1 MTKGLIEANKGILK
15 KIFSEEFWFIVP
27 QYQRPYV
34 WQEENI
40 QELIDDLYYAFENK
54 QNSEYFLGAL
64 VLKRTTEKEF
74 REYEILDGQQRLTTL
89 CMMMAVIRD
98 LIKKPQ
104 YKYTLSQ
111 MIYQEENE
119 LLKVP
124 SRNRIKYNTRDKV
137 KDFVKDYIIAN
148 GSTRKRD
155 LVNYHEDTNIS
166 VSNMAKAISTMHTIF
181 ENKENLESFAVF
193 LLNNVLFIYV
203 STDNTEDAFRLFTIL
218 NDRGIP
224 LSNAD
229 ILKSINIGEIS
240 EEDLDEY
247 SKHWEYLEEK
257 YHKGFDRFLSFVRT
271 ILLKNKP
278 SSNLLDEYEKNI
290 YQKNILKK
298 GKNTIDFLIELDGIY
313 DKIIDL
319 NDENL
324 SNEYKN
330 LVTIMKL
337 GLHSDEWIPTVLS
350 YFLKFEYYN
359 LDEFIKKL
367 EYKFIGDLMSN
378 VSPSKRRENLNNII
392 KTIEIVSKENI
403 DILFENRELFD
414 IDKNIFRKN
423 INGDIYGKKY
433 TKYLLL
439 KMEYLMND
447 NSVYL
452 SNYKEISIEHVL
464 PQNPLKKSH
473 WRRDFTEEQRKL
485 WTNKLSNLVLISN
498 KKNVKLA
505 NLDFKKKKEEYL
517 KNRMDV
523 FNSSKI
529 FLDKSS
535 KWDETNL
542 RNRQNIMVNM
552 LINNKYSEYKTLAS
566 V

>member
-40 QELIDDLYYAFENK
+40 QELIDDIYYAFENK

-181 ENKENLESFAVF
+181 ENKENLEAFAVF

-229 ILKSINIGEIS
+229 ILKSINIGEIG

-392 KTIEIVSKENI
+392 KTIEIVSKENM

-552 LINNKYSEYKTLAS
+552 LINNKYSE
-566 V
+566 

>member
-181 ENKENLESFAVF
+181 DNKENLEAFAVF

-229 ILKSINIGEIS
+229 ILKSINIGEIG

-392 KTIEIVSKENI
+392 KTIEIVSKENM

-473 WRRDFTEEQRKL
+473 WRRDFTEEKCEACQ
-485 WTNKLSNLVLISN
+485 
-498 KKNVKLA
+498 
-505 NLDFKKKKEEYL
+505 
-517 KNRMDV
+517 
-523 FNSSKI
+523 
-529 FLDKSS
+529 
-535 KWDETNL
+535 L
-542 RNRQNIMVNM
+542 RF
-552 LINNKYSEYKTLAS
+552 
-566 V
+566 

>member
-181 ENKENLESFAVF
+181 DNKENLEAFAVF

-229 ILKSINIGEIS
+229 ILKSINIGEIG

-392 KTIEIVSKENI
+392 KTIEIVGKENM

-552 LINNKYSEYKTLAS
+552 LINNKYSE
-566 V
+566 

>member
-124 SRNRIKYNTRDKV
+124 SRNRIKYNTRGKV

-181 ENKENLESFAVF
+181 DNKENLEAFAVF

-229 ILKSINIGEIS
+229 ILKSINIGEIG

-552 LINNKYSEYKTLAS
+552 LINNKYSE
-566 V
+566 

>member
-181 ENKENLESFAVF
+181 DNKENLEAFAVF

-229 ILKSINIGEIS
+229 ILKSINIGEIG

-392 KTIEIVSKENI
+392 KTIEIVSKENM

-473 WRRDFTEEQRKL
+473 WRRDFTDEQRKL

-552 LINNKYSEYKTLAS
+552 LINNKYSE
-566 V
+566 

>member
-27 QYQRPYV
+27 QYQRLYV

-552 LINNKYSEYKTLAS
+552 LINNKYSE
-566 V
+566 

>member
-27 QYQRPYV
+27 QYQRLYV

-181 ENKENLESFAVF
+181 ENKENLEAFAVF

-552 LINNKYSEYKTLAS
+552 LINNKYSE
-566 V
+566 

>member
-27 QYQRPYV
+27 EYQRPYV

-64 VLKRTTEKEF
+64 VLKRTREKEF
-74 REYEILDGQQRLTTL
+74 KEYEILDGQQRLTTL
-89 CMMMAVIRD
+89 CMMMAVLRD
-98 LIKKPQ
+98 LMKKPQ
-104 YKYTLSQ
+104 YKWTLSQ

-137 KDFVKDYIIAN
+137 KDFVKNYIIAN
-148 GSTRKRD
+148 GSTKKKD
-155 LVNYHEDTNIS
+155 LINYHEDTNIS
-166 VSNMAKAISTMHTIF
+166 VSNMAKAISSMHNIF
-181 ENKENLESFAVF
+181 ESKENLEAFAVF

-229 ILKSINIGEIS
+229 ILKSINIGEVP

-247 SKHWEYLEEK
+247 SKNWEYLEEK

-278 SSNLLDEYEKNI
+278 ASNLLDEYEKNI
-290 YQKNILKK
+290 YRKNILKK
-298 GKNTIDFLIELDGIY
+298 GKNTIDFLVELDEIY

-330 LVTIMKL
+330 LVTIMKI
-337 GLHSDEWIPTVLS
+337 GLHSDEWIPAVMS

-359 LDEFIKKL
+359 LDKFIKKL
-367 EYKFIGDLMSN
+367 EYKFVGDLMSN

-392 KTIEIVSKENI
+392 KTIEIVNKENI
-403 DILFENRELFD
+403 DTLFENKELFD
-414 IDKNIFRKN
+414 IDKNIFRNN
-423 INGDIYGKKY
+423 INGEVYGKKY

-439 KMEYLMND
+439 KIEYLMSD
-447 NSVYL
+447 NSVHL

-473 WRRDFTEEQRKL
+473 WRRDFTENQRKN

-498 KKNVKLA
+498 KKNVRLA
-505 NLDFKKKKEEYL
+505 NLDFNKKKEEYL
-517 KNRMDV
+517 KHRMDV

-535 KWDETNL
+535 KWDEATL
-542 RNRQNIMVNM
+542 KSRQNTMVGM
-552 LINNKYSEYKTLAS
+552 LLNNKCYE
-566 V
+566 

>member
-1 MTKGLIEANKGILK
+1 MTNGLIEANKGILK

-27 QYQRPYV
+27 EYQRPYV

-64 VLKRTTEKEF
+64 VLKRTREKEF
-74 REYEILDGQQRLTTL
+74 KEYEILDGQQRLTTL
-89 CMMMAVIRD
+89 CMMMAVLRD
-98 LIKKPQ
+98 LMKKPQ
-104 YKYTLSQ
+104 YKWTLSQ

-137 KDFVKDYIIAN
+137 KDFVKNYIIAN
-148 GSTRKRD
+148 GSTKKKD
-155 LVNYHEDTNIS
+155 LINYHEDTNIS
-166 VSNMAKAISTMHTIF
+166 VSNMAKAISSMHNIF
-181 ENKENLESFAVF
+181 ESKENLEAFAVF

-229 ILKSINIGEIS
+229 ILKSINIGEVP

-247 SKHWEYLEEK
+247 SKNWEYLEEK

-278 SSNLLDEYEKNI
+278 ASNLLDEYEKNI

-298 GKNTIDFLIELDGIY
+298 GKNTIDFLIELDEIY

-330 LVTIMKL
+330 LVTIMKI
-337 GLHSDEWIPTVLS
+337 GLHSDEWIPAVMS

-359 LDEFIKKL
+359 LDKFIKKL
-367 EYKFIGDLMSN
+367 EYKFVGDLMSN

-392 KTIEIVSKENI
+392 KTIEIVNKENI
-403 DILFENRELFD
+403 DTLFENKELFD
-414 IDKNIFRKN
+414 IDKNIFRNN
-423 INGDIYGKKY
+423 INGEVYGKKY

-439 KMEYLMND
+439 KIEYLMSD
-447 NSVYL
+447 NSVHL

-473 WRRDFTEEQRKL
+473 WRRDFTENQRKN

-505 NLDFKKKKEEYL
+505 NLDFNKKKEEYL
-517 KNRMDV
+517 KHRMDV

-535 KWDETNL
+535 KWDEATL
-542 RNRQNIMVNM
+542 KIRQNTLVNM
-552 LINNKYSEYKTLAS
+552 LVNNN
-566 V
+566 

>member
-89 CMMMAVIRD
+89 CIMMAVIRD

-552 LINNKYSEYKTLAS
+552 LINNKYSE
-566 V
+566 

>member
-392 KTIEIVSKENI
+392 KTIEIVSKENM

-535 KWDETNL
+535 KWDDTNL

-552 LINNKYSEYKTLAS
+552 LINNKYSE
-566 V
+566 

>member
-1 MTKGLIEANKGILK
+1 MTNGLIEANKGILK

-27 QYQRPYV
+27 EYQRPYV

-64 VLKRTTEKEF
+64 VLKRTREKEF
-74 REYEILDGQQRLTTL
+74 KEYEILDGQQRLTTL
-89 CMMMAVIRD
+89 CMMMAVLRD
-98 LIKKPQ
+98 LMKKPQ
-104 YKYTLSQ
+104 YKWTLSQ

-137 KDFVKDYIIAN
+137 KDFVKNYIIAN
-148 GSTRKRD
+148 GSTKKKD
-155 LVNYHEDTNIS
+155 LINYHEDTNIS
-166 VSNMAKAISTMHTIF
+166 VSNMAKAISSMHNIF
-181 ENKENLESFAVF
+181 ESKENLEAFAVF

-229 ILKSINIGEIS
+229 ILKSINIGEVP

-247 SKHWEYLEEK
+247 SKNWEYLEEK

-271 ILLKNKP
+271 ILLKNKTA
-278 SSNLLDEYEKNI
+278 SNLLDEYEKNI
-290 YQKNILKK
+290 YRKNILKK
-298 GKNTIDFLIELDGIY
+298 GKNTIDFLIELDEIY

-330 LVTIMKL
+330 LVTIMKI
-337 GLHSDEWIPTVLS
+337 GLHSDEWIPAVMS

-359 LDEFIKKL
+359 LDKFIKKL
-367 EYKFIGDLMSN
+367 EYKFVGDLMSN

-392 KTIEIVSKENI
+392 KTIEIVNKENI
-403 DILFENRELFD
+403 DTLFENKELFD
-414 IDKNIFRKN
+414 IDKNIFRNN
-423 INGDIYGKKY
+423 INGEVYGKKY

-439 KMEYLMND
+439 KIEYLMSD
-447 NSVYL
+447 NSVHL

-473 WRRDFTEEQRKL
+473 WRRDFTENQRKN

-505 NLDFKKKKEEYL
+505 NLDFNKKKEEYL
-517 KNRMDV
+517 KHRMDV

-535 KWDETNL
+535 KWDEATL
-542 RNRQNIMVNM
+542 KSRQNTMVGM
-552 LINNKYSEYKTLAS
+552 LLNNKCYE
-566 V
+566 

>member
-181 ENKENLESFAVF
+181 ENKENLEAFAVF

-229 ILKSINIGEIS
+229 ILKSINIGEIG

-392 KTIEIVSKENI
+392 KTIEIVSKENM

-552 LINNKYSEYKTLAS
+552 LINNKYSE
-566 V
+566 

>member
-1 MTKGLIEANKGILK
+1 MTNGLIEANKGILK

-27 QYQRPYV
+27 EYQRPYV

-64 VLKRTTEKEF
+64 VLKRTREKEF
-74 REYEILDGQQRLTTL
+74 KEYEILDGQQRLTTL
-89 CMMMAVIRD
+89 CMMMAVLRD
-98 LIKKPQ
+98 LMKKPQ
-104 YKYTLSQ
+104 YKWTLSQ

-137 KDFVKDYIIAN
+137 KDFVKNYIIAN
-148 GSTRKRD
+148 GSTKKKD
-155 LVNYHEDTNIS
+155 LINYHEDTNIS
-166 VSNMAKAISTMHTIF
+166 VSNMAKSISSMHNIF
-181 ENKENLESFAVF
+181 ESKENLEAFAVF

-229 ILKSINIGEIS
+229 ILKSINIGEVP

-247 SKHWEYLEEK
+247 SKNWEYLEEK

-278 SSNLLDEYEKNI
+278 ASNLLDEYEKNI

-298 GKNTIDFLIELDGIY
+298 GKNTIDFLIELDEIY

-330 LVTIMKL
+330 LVTIMKI
-337 GLHSDEWIPTVLS
+337 GLHSDEWIPAVMS

-359 LDEFIKKL
+359 LDKFIKKL
-367 EYKFIGDLMSN
+367 EYKFVGDLMSN

-392 KTIEIVSKENI
+392 KTIEIVNKENI
-403 DILFENRELFD
+403 DTLFENKELFD
-414 IDKNIFRKN
+414 IDKNIFRNN
-423 INGDIYGKKY
+423 INGEVYGKKY

-439 KMEYLMND
+439 KIEYLMSD
-447 NSVYL
+447 NSVHL

-473 WRRDFTEEQRKL
+473 WRRDFTENQRKN

-505 NLDFKKKKEEYL
+505 NLDFNKKKEEYL
-517 KNRMDV
+517 KHRMDV

-535 KWDETNL
+535 KWDEATL
-542 RNRQNIMVNM
+542 KSRQNTMVGM
-552 LINNKYSEYKTLAS
+552 LLNNKCYE
-566 V
+566 

>member
-229 ILKSINIGEIS
+229 ILKSINIGEIG

-552 LINNKYSEYKTLAS
+552 LINNKYSE
-566 V
+566 

>member
-1 MTKGLIEANKGILK
+1 
-15 KIFSEEFWFIVP
+15 
-27 QYQRPYV
+27 
-34 WQEENI
+34 
-40 QELIDDLYYAFENK
+40 
-54 QNSEYFLGAL
+54 
-64 VLKRTTEKEF
+64 
-74 REYEILDGQQRLTTL
+74 
-89 CMMMAVIRD
+89 MMMAVLRD
-98 LIKKPQ
+98 LMKKPQ
-104 YKYTLSQ
+104 YKWTLSQ

-137 KDFVKDYIIAN
+137 KDFVKNYIIAN
-148 GSTRKRD
+148 GSTKKKD
-155 LVNYHEDTNIS
+155 LINYHEDTNIS
-166 VSNMAKAISTMHTIF
+166 VSNMAKAISSMHNIF
-181 ENKENLESFAVF
+181 ESKENLEAFAVF

-229 ILKSINIGEIS
+229 ILKSINIGEVP
-240 EEDLDEY
+240 EED
-247 SKHWEYLEEK
+247 
-257 YHKGFDRFLSFVRT
+257 
-271 ILLKNKP
+271 
-278 SSNLLDEYEKNI
+278 LDEYEKNI

-298 GKNTIDFLIELDGIY
+298 GKNTIDFLIELDEIY

-330 LVTIMKL
+330 LVTIMKI
-337 GLHSDEWIPTVLS
+337 GLHSDEWIPAVMS

-359 LDEFIKKL
+359 LDKFIKKL
-367 EYKFIGDLMSN
+367 EYKFVGDLMSN

-392 KTIEIVSKENI
+392 KTIEIVNKENI
-403 DILFENRELFD
+403 DTLFENKELFD
-414 IDKNIFRKN
+414 IDKNIFRNN
-423 INGDIYGKKY
+423 INGEVYGKKY
-433 TKYLLL
+433 TKSLLL
-439 KMEYLMND
+439 KIEYLMSD
-447 NSVYL
+447 NSVHL

-473 WRRDFTEEQRKL
+473 WRRDFTENQRKN

-505 NLDFKKKKEEYL
+505 NLDFNKKKEEYL
-517 KNRMDV
+517 KHRMDV

-535 KWDETNL
+535 KWDEATL
-542 RNRQNIMVNM
+542 KSRQNTMVGM
-552 LINNKYSEYKTLAS
+552 LLNNKCYE
-566 V
+566 

>member
-1 MTKGLIEANKGILK
+1 MTNGLIEANKGILK

-27 QYQRPYV
+27 EYQRPYV

-64 VLKRTTEKEF
+64 VLKRTREKEF
-74 REYEILDGQQRLTTL
+74 KEYEILDGQQRLTTL
-89 CMMMAVIRD
+89 CMMMAVLRD
-98 LIKKPQ
+98 LMKKPQ
-104 YKYTLSQ
+104 YKWTLSQ

-137 KDFVKDYIIAN
+137 KDFVKNYIIAN
-148 GSTRKRD
+148 GSTKKKD
-155 LVNYHEDTNIS
+155 LINYHEDTNIS
-166 VSNMAKAISTMHTIF
+166 VSNMAKAISSMHNIF
-181 ENKENLESFAVF
+181 ESKENLEAFAVF

-229 ILKSINIGEIS
+229 ILKSINIGEVP

-247 SKHWEYLEEK
+247 SKNWEYLEEK

-278 SSNLLDEYEKNI
+278 ASNLLDEYEKNI

-298 GKNTIDFLIELDGIY
+298 GKNTIDFLVELDEIY

-330 LVTIMKL
+330 LVTIMKI
-337 GLHSDEWIPTVLS
+337 GLHSDEWIPAVMS

-359 LDEFIKKL
+359 LDKFIKKL
-367 EYKFIGDLMSN
+367 EYKFVGDLMSN

-392 KTIEIVSKENI
+392 KTIEIVNKENI
-403 DILFENRELFD
+403 DTLFENKELFD
-414 IDKNIFRKN
+414 IDKNIFRNN
-423 INGDIYGKKY
+423 INGEVYGKKY

-439 KMEYLMND
+439 KIEYLMSD
-447 NSVYL
+447 NSVHL

-473 WRRDFTEEQRKL
+473 WRRDFTENQRKN

-498 KKNVKLA
+498 KKNVRLA
-505 NLDFKKKKEEYL
+505 NLDFNKKKEEYL
-517 KNRMDV
+517 KHRMDV

-535 KWDETNL
+535 KWDEATL
-542 RNRQNIMVNM
+542 KSRQNTMVGM
-552 LINNKYSEYKTLAS
+552 LLNNKCYE
-566 V
+566 

>member
-181 ENKENLESFAVF
+181 ENKENLEAFAVF

-229 ILKSINIGEIS
+229 ILKSINIGEIG

-278 SSNLLDEYEKNI
+278 SSYLLDEYEKNI

-392 KTIEIVSKENI
+392 KTIEIVSKENM

-552 LINNKYSEYKTLAS
+552 LINNKYSE
-566 V
+566 

>member
-229 ILKSINIGEIS
+229 ILKSINIGEIG

-337 GLHSDEWIPTVLS
+337 GLHSDEWIPTLLS

-552 LINNKYSEYKTLAS
+552 LINNKYSE
-566 V
+566 

>member
-181 ENKENLESFAVF
+181 DNKENLEAFAVF

-392 KTIEIVSKENI
+392 KTIEIVSKENM

-552 LINNKYSEYKTLAS
+552 LINNKYSE
-566 V
+566 

>member
-290 YQKNILKK
+290 YHKNILKK

-552 LINNKYSEYKTLAS
+552 LINNKYSE
-566 V
+566 

>member
-74 REYEILDGQQRLTTL
+74 REYENLDGQQRLTTL

-229 ILKSINIGEIS
+229 ILKSINIGEIG

-392 KTIEIVSKENI
+392 KTIEIVSKENM

-552 LINNKYSEYKTLAS
+552 LINNKYSE
-566 V
+566 

>member
-229 ILKSINIGEIS
+229 ILKSINIGEIG

-392 KTIEIVSKENI
+392 KTIEIVSKENM
-403 DILFENRELFD
+403 DILFENRELFN

-552 LINNKYSEYKTLAS
+552 LINNKYSE
-566 V
+566 

>member
-229 ILKSINIGEIS
+229 ILKSINIGEIG

-392 KTIEIVSKENI
+392 KTIEIVSKENM

-552 LINNKYSEYKTLAS
+552 LINNKYSE
-566 V
+566 

>member
-1 MTKGLIEANKGILK
+1 MTNGLIEANKGILK

-27 QYQRPYV
+27 EYQRPYV

-64 VLKRTTEKEF
+64 VLKRTREKEF
-74 REYEILDGQQRLTTL
+74 KEYEILDGQQRLTTL
-89 CMMMAVIRD
+89 CMMMAVLRD
-98 LIKKPQ
+98 LMKKPQ
-104 YKYTLSQ
+104 YKWTLSQ

-137 KDFVKDYIIAN
+137 KDFVKNYIIAN
-148 GSTRKRD
+148 GSTKKKD
-155 LVNYHEDTNIS
+155 LINYHEDTNIS
-166 VSNMAKAISTMHTIF
+166 VSNMAKAISSMHNIF
-181 ENKENLESFAVF
+181 ESKENLEAFAVF

-229 ILKSINIGEIS
+229 ILKSINIGEVP

-247 SKHWEYLEEK
+247 SKNWEYLEEK

-278 SSNLLDEYEKNI
+278 ASNLLDEYEKNI

-298 GKNTIDFLIELDGIY
+298 GKNTIDFLIELDEIY

-330 LVTIMKL
+330 LVTIMKI
-337 GLHSDEWIPTVLS
+337 GLHSDEWIPAVMS

-359 LDEFIKKL
+359 LDKFIKKL
-367 EYKFIGDLMSN
+367 EYKFVGDLMSN

-392 KTIEIVSKENI
+392 KTIEIVNKENI
-403 DILFENRELFD
+403 DTLFENKELFD
-414 IDKNIFRKN
+414 IDKNIFRNN
-423 INGDIYGKKY
+423 INGEVYGKKY

-439 KMEYLMND
+439 KIEYLMSD
-447 NSVYL
+447 NSVHL

-473 WRRDFTEEQRKL
+473 WRRDFTENQRKN

-498 KKNVKLA
+498 KKNVRLA
-505 NLDFKKKKEEYL
+505 NLDFNKKKEEYL
-517 KNRMDV
+517 KHRMDV

-535 KWDETNL
+535 KWDEATL
-542 RNRQNIMVNM
+542 KSRQNTMVGM
-552 LINNKYSEYKTLAS
+552 LLNNKCYE
-566 V
+566 

>member
-1 MTKGLIEANKGILK
+1 M
-15 KIFSEEFWFIVP
+15 
-27 QYQRPYV
+27 
-34 WQEENI
+34 
-40 QELIDDLYYAFENK
+40 
-54 QNSEYFLGAL
+54 
-64 VLKRTTEKEF
+64 
-74 REYEILDGQQRLTTL
+74 
-89 CMMMAVIRD
+89 
-98 LIKKPQ
+98 
-104 YKYTLSQ
+104 
-111 MIYQEENE
+111 
-119 LLKVP
+119 
-124 SRNRIKYNTRDKV
+124 
-137 KDFVKDYIIAN
+137 
-148 GSTRKRD
+148 
-155 LVNYHEDTNIS
+155 
-166 VSNMAKAISTMHTIF
+166 
-181 ENKENLESFAVF
+181 
-193 LLNNVLFIYV
+193 
-203 STDNTEDAFRLFTIL
+203 
-218 NDRGIP
+218 
-224 LSNAD
+224 
-229 ILKSINIGEIS
+229 
-240 EEDLDEY
+240 
-247 SKHWEYLEEK
+247 
-257 YHKGFDRFLSFVRT
+257 
-271 ILLKNKP
+271 
-278 SSNLLDEYEKNI
+278 
-290 YQKNILKK
+290 KK

-392 KTIEIVSKENI
+392 KTIEIVSKENM

-552 LINNKYSEYKTLAS
+552 LINNKYSE
-566 V
+566 

>member
-278 SSNLLDEYEKNI
+278 LSNLLDEYEKNI

-552 LINNKYSEYKTLAS
+552 LINNKYSE
-566 V
+566 

>member
-1 MTKGLIEANKGILK
+1 MTNGLIEANKGILK

-27 QYQRPYV
+27 EYQRPYV

-64 VLKRTTEKEF
+64 VLKRTREKEF
-74 REYEILDGQQRLTTL
+74 KEYEILDGQQRLTTL
-89 CMMMAVIRD
+89 CMMMAVLRD
-98 LIKKPQ
+98 LMKKPQ
-104 YKYTLSQ
+104 YKWTLSQ

-137 KDFVKDYIIAN
+137 KDFVKNYIIAN
-148 GSTRKRD
+148 GSTKKKD
-155 LVNYHEDTNIS
+155 LINYHEDTNIS
-166 VSNMAKAISTMHTIF
+166 VSNMAKAISSMHNIF
-181 ENKENLESFAVF
+181 ESKENLEAFAVF

-229 ILKSINIGEIS
+229 ILKSINIGEVP

-247 SKHWEYLEEK
+247 SKNWEYLEEK

-278 SSNLLDEYEKNI
+278 ASNLLDEYEKNI

-298 GKNTIDFLIELDGIY
+298 GKNTIDFLIELDEIY

-324 SNEYKN
+324 SNDYKN
-330 LVTIMKL
+330 LVTIMKI
-337 GLHSDEWIPTVLS
+337 GLHSDEWIPAVMS

-359 LDEFIKKL
+359 LDKFIKKL
-367 EYKFIGDLMSN
+367 EYKFVGDLMSN

-392 KTIEIVSKENI
+392 KTIEIVNKENI
-403 DILFENRELFD
+403 DTLFENKELFD
-414 IDKNIFRKN
+414 IDKNIFRNN
-423 INGDIYGKKY
+423 INGEVYGKKY

-439 KMEYLMND
+439 KIEYLMSD
-447 NSVYL
+447 NSVHL

-473 WRRDFTEEQRKL
+473 WRRDFTENQRKN

-505 NLDFKKKKEEYL
+505 NLDFNKKKEEYL
-517 KNRMDV
+517 KHRMDV

-535 KWDETNL
+535 KWDEATL
-542 RNRQNIMVNM
+542 KSRQNTMVGM
-552 LINNKYSEYKTLAS
+552 LLNNKCYE
-566 V
+566 